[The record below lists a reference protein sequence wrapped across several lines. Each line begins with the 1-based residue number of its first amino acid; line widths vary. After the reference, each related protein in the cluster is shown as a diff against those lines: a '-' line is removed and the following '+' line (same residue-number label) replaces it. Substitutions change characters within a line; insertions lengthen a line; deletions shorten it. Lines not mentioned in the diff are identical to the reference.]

1 MSPTYTISD
10 QNPETE
16 AVAISADYFGVNLI
30 TAQETEIAGFNEAD
44 SADFASDI
52 ADLGPSSPT

>member
-10 QNPETE
+10 QNPGIE

-44 SADFASDI
+44 SADFASAMPI
-52 ADLGPSSPT
+52 LG